1 MSKQIAAELVLP
13 EARITGETL
22 RDNVLPAVPK
32 EQYAFFRGQ
41 IARSLAI
48 QMNNEVAAEP
58 NSIVL

>member
-1 MSKQIAAELVLP
+1 MSKQIAAELVLL
-13 EARITGETL
+13 EARVTRETL

-32 EQYAFFRGQ
+32 QYAFFRSE